1 MFDINIAVQNQKD
14 IVAHSD
20 IEVPERPILH
30 DNLVQHI
37 SEHTEYDMQ
46 AAIEGK
52 AISRAYRSKTHI
64 RLKRSYKVDGD
75 TFSTGQ
81 KHRLIGRN
89 A

>member
-1 MFDINIAVQNQKD
+1 MFDIDIAVQNQKD
-14 IVAHSD
+14 IVAHRD
-20 IEVPERPILH
+20 IELPERPTIH
-30 DNLVQHI
+30 DTPVQHI
-37 SEHTEYDMQ
+37 SEHTEYDTQ

-52 AISRAYRSKTHI
+52 SISRAYRSKTHI

-75 TFSTGQ
+75 TFPTGQ